1 MCQPVIH
8 RPESAAGG
16 LGQYVVDLEFKRTRQ
31 EVEMAKRQNEAKA
44 EAVRCE
50 RTERFEQLKQ
60 ECMQRD
66 LARQCLERDLD
77 GIDAQLGRFTRPLP
91 CCSCPRARIP
101 GWGSVFHLPS
111 DIITLLVT
119 DEPVTTPEHP
129 DQDPRAIVERLKN
142 DAEDVEQLAVEL
154 RARYEVA
161 RAGLEATDD
170 FGAGAGDVQ
179 AKTEGKEAAKNIWIR
194 CRKCKEA
201 HGRERRM

>member
-1 MCQPVIH
+1 MSVLNVLSSLNKSVCNVILLVSVLNAILL
-8 RPESAAGG
+8 ESMLSPAVL
-16 LGQYVVDLEFKRTRQ
+16 LG
-31 EVEMAKRQNEAKA
+31 
-44 EAVRCE
+44 
-50 RTERFEQLKQ
+50 
-60 ECMQRD
+60 
-66 LARQCLERDLD
+66 
-77 GIDAQLGRFTRPLP
+77 PLP

-101 GWGSVFHLPS
+101 GGGSVFHLPS

-119 DEPVTTPEHP
+119 DEPVTTPQHP
-129 DQDPRAIVERLKN
+129 DQDPRAIIERLKN
-142 DAEDVEQLAVEL
+142 DAEDVEQLTVEL